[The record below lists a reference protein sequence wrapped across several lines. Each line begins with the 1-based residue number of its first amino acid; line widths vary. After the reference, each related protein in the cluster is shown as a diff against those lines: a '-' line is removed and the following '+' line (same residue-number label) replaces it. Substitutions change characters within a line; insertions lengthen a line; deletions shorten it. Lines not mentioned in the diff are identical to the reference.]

1 MRTPAVYKRWSSSPQ
16 RTQRFCYFAWRRPRD
31 THPGQRVCGCTK
43 GQSLS
48 LGWGRGRVKVQR
60 KGKRRGGDGEGEGA
74 SKDSPASSGAPGEEA
89 PGSRPGQ
96 GVGEWRRELGVG
108 RSRLFHIP
116 RRRGGCG
123 DGLGRR
129 QGQRVEGREGVG
141 AANGVHRA
149 LGGPRK
155 APRGRAGAG
164 GGQGRGGRTPRQRR
178 GRPAPGAGGLAGKV
192 APQSCAQRWA
202 LFSEGSL
209 AGACTFLFAL
219 AKPKVIQFALIT
231 TISPEL
237 SPDSD
242 RRSL

>member
-164 GGQGRGGRTPRQRR
+164 RGQGRGGRTPRQRR
-178 GRPAPGAGGLAGKV
+178 GPRRKSGSAELRAALSAVLRGVPGWSLHVSLCISKA
-192 APQSCAQRWA
+192 QSHPVCANHHN
-202 LFSEGSL
+202 
-209 AGACTFLFAL
+209 
-219 AKPKVIQFALIT
+219 
-231 TISPEL
+231 
-237 SPDSD
+237 
-242 RRSL
+242 